1 MAYSNK
7 GEIYL
12 RFVSMEMAIHVYHKK
27 LKSKGLRNKLIS
39 NWYMVNYLS
48 SHFVLLGFQM
58 CTCMN
63 NNSSSIEKVCK
74 NIIVVQKK
82 EVNIEIEQNLNKILV
97 SLIFKYKF

>member
-48 SHFVLLGFQM
+48 SHFVLLGF
-58 CTCMN
+58 
-63 NNSSSIEKVCK
+63 
-74 NIIVVQKK
+74 
-82 EVNIEIEQNLNKILV
+82 
-97 SLIFKYKF
+97 